1 MDTLLLISKRN
12 LKGFSQEQTAKL
24 LNLSSVQYGKKERG
38 EKDFKTSEIKKLR
51 ILLNLTDEEIINIF
65 FK

>member
-51 ILLNLTDEEIINIF
+51 ILLNLKDEEIINIF